1 MKSKIL
7 LCFSVFLIIS
17 SCKKESKMMDIET
30 VDVAADTTLIF
41 GNEHNSQNSLD
52 WEGVYKGLLPCADC
66 EGIETEIVL
75 NSDLTFVK
83 KTKYL
88 GKEDM
93 KGIDEKG
100 SFSWNKD
107 GSTII
112 LKSIDQDASHYKV
125 GENTLIQLDTQG
137 NIIKGDLAQ
146 MYILKK

>member
-7 LCFSVFLIIS
+7 LCCGVFLIIS
-17 SCKKESKMMDIET
+17 SCKKESKLMDIET
-30 VDVAADTTLIF
+30 VEVAADTTLIF

-83 KTKYL
+83 KTTYL
-88 GKEDM
+88 GKKDS
-93 KGIDEKG
+93 KGIDVKG
-100 SFSWNKD
+100 SFSWSKD

-112 LKSIDQDASHYKV
+112 LKGIDQDANQYKV
-125 GENTLIQLDTQG
+125 GENTLIQLDIQG
-137 NIIKGDLAQ
+137 NIITGDLAQ
-146 MYILKK
+146 KYILKK